1 MITEAHIAHSV
12 RDIFKTADLVVPNV
26 SWGFLDWEA
35 DLLVVTQRG
44 RLNEIEIKTS
54 VADFRADAKK
64 DKWLRPVIN
73 QRFNETIN
81 CFYYAMP
88 LEVYEKVKDEIPEFS
103 GVIVYYHET
112 KKSAVTKKPKINRTA
127 RSLKDSDKVKL
138 ARLLCFRYWSLR
150 GRETA

>member
-1 MITEAHIAHSV
+1 MITETHIAHSV
-12 RDIFKTADLVVPNV
+12 RDIFKKADLVVPNV

-44 RLNEIEIKTS
+44 RLNEVEIKTS

-103 GVIVYYHET
+103 GAIVYYHET
-112 KKSAVTKKPKINRTA
+112 KKSAVTKKPKINRAA

-138 ARLLCFRYWSLR
+138 ARLLGFRYWNLVRS
-150 GRETA
+150 E